1 MPWRLATDYIV
12 SKDAR
17 AKTAIQKMNDWIM
30 TKTSHDP
37 SQIKDGYKLN
47 GDDGSTQH
55 GPSAAFSSPFGVAAM
70 LGTDQA
76 WLDALWSSRHIQEGY
91 YADSITMLSMIVMSG
106 NWWAP

>member
-1 MPWRLATDYIV
+1 V

-17 AKTAIQKMNDWIM
+17 AKTAIQKMNAWVM
-30 TKTSHDP
+30 AKTNHDP
-37 SQIKDGYKLN
+37 SQILSGYKLS
-47 GDDGSTQH
+47 GDKGTTQG

-70 LGTDQA
+70 LGTDQG
-76 WLDALWSSRHIQEGY
+76 WLDALWSSRHINEGY